1 VSVQAV
7 FFDAGETL
15 VYPHPSF
22 PELLAEVLRGQG
34 FEVGPEDIRDRLSVV
49 SGEFSKE
56 SAVGWSTSPER
67 SRAFW
72 AGLYRLLLGALGIP
86 FTDGVA
92 DAIYRTFTD
101 LGSYRVFPDAEPMLR
116 RLRQAGITLGL
127 ISNFEAWLEQLLEHT
142 GLAGYFDVRAIS
154 GVEGVE
160 KPDLRIFQLALER
173 AGVAPARAAYVG
185 DSPEFDVEPA
195 EAVGM
200 RGVLIDRRG
209 RFPDHPGIRIESL
222 DQLAGAV
229 GLDLRPVAA
238 DERS

>member
-1 VSVQAV
+1 MQAV

-22 PELLAEVLRGQG
+22 PDLLAEVLRGQG
-34 FEVGPEDIRDRLSVV
+34 FDVGAQDIRDRLSVV

-56 SAVGWSTSPER
+56 SAAGWSTSPER

-72 AGLYRLLLGALGIP
+72 AGLYRLLLGALGLP

-101 LGSYRVFPDAEPMLR
+101 LGSYRAFPDAEPT
-116 RLRQAGITLGL
+116 LRQLREAGLAVGL

-154 GVEGVE
+154 GVEGME
-160 KPDLRIFQLALER
+160 KPDLRIFRLALDR
-173 AGVAPARAAYVG
+173 AGVEPDRAAYVG
-185 DSPEFDVEPA
+185 DSPEFDIEPA

-209 RFPDHPGIRIESL
+209 RFPDHPGIRIETL
-222 DQLAGAV
+222 DQLDQAV
-229 GLDLRPVAA
+229 GLDLRPAA
-238 DERS
+238 TDGRP